1 MLEKRI
7 NRHANDSCFQHQA
20 SSTSHS
26 QEPAGHSQVDTSDSD
41 NSDPSNS
48 DSEQCDED
56 SDQSDDDSDQSNNN
70 SDQSNNSSDQSD
82 NNYDFNPE
90 VYFNDLPPP
99 QTYTIHLHLRSGE
112 PLTQC
117 RLIADLPDPEPWLHA
132 QDDTYGM
139 LYEIVRARALL
150 NPDYTWRD
158 DSSIY
163 VQPNHHTPQK
173 NFREIREDN
182 FESVLEDAWRAEGR
196 RLTILADIEV
206 HLYAFVQPKERRNNV
221 ARRNVAGPN
230 GLHRATKARTAAG
243 IRKITS
249 SVQNGIIPRV
259 GPITMR
265 HWGRHMARRPETV
278 EDDVP
283 LMDMPQNNTFRQTQH
298 LDRELD
304 DIRQRRLEDRAFYNE
319 EYRALRFK
327 IDGQVVELQVE
338 LRSLREAL
346 NLPDIDLH
354 GLDDQ
359 YSGDDIPMLEND
371 MEDEDHADLE

>member
-1 MLEKRI
+1 MATRRATRNTPHPSLPPTRRETRNTPHPSLPPI
-7 NRHANDSCFQHQA
+7 RRATRTTLNPNPHLTYQATRHTPHPS
-20 SSTSHS
+20 
-26 QEPAGHSQVDTSDSD
+26 PPPVDTSDSD

-56 SDQSDDDSDQSNNN
+56 SDQSDDD

-163 VQPNHHTPQK
+163 VQPNHQRGKHLGCY
-173 NFREIREDN
+173 R
-182 FESVLEDAWRAEGR
+182 
-196 RLTILADIEV
+196 DI
-206 HLYAFVQPKERRNNV
+206 
-221 ARRNVAGPN
+221 
-230 GLHRATKARTAAG
+230 
-243 IRKITS
+243 
-249 SVQNGIIPRV
+249 
-259 GPITMR
+259 
-265 HWGRHMARRPETV
+265 
-278 EDDVP
+278 
-283 LMDMPQNNTFRQTQH
+283 
-298 LDRELD
+298 
-304 DIRQRRLEDRAFYNE
+304 
-319 EYRALRFK
+319 
-327 IDGQVVELQVE
+327 
-338 LRSLREAL
+338 
-346 NLPDIDLH
+346 
-354 GLDDQ
+354 
-359 YSGDDIPMLEND
+359 
-371 MEDEDHADLE
+371 